1 MNHHE
6 SRRYDMLRRVRDFG
20 AAHAADFP
28 ANSLGSTLF
37 TAIGATVAEIAQ
49 VASTRTSSAGASRQG
64 TESKD
69 LARDSLLEEME
80 ALTLTARAM
89 ALDNPG
95 LENQFR
101 IPRNASDQDVLN
113 TARAFLADATPRAA
127 EFTRHEMPVNFL
139 DHLREAIADME
150 QLITER
156 NHHREGQV
164 SGTAALALI
173 IARGMKQV
181 KQVNAVV
188 HNKYRNDPVTLAA
201 WTSASHVEQ
210 RRRKSAS
217 PDAPPPSPSEPGTP
231 KT

>member
-28 ANSLGSTLF
+28 ATSLGSTLF
-37 TAIGATVAEIAQ
+37 TAIGATVAEAEQ
-49 VASTRTSSAGASRQG
+49 VASTRTSKVGASRQG

-101 IPRNASDQDVLN
+101 IPRNASDQDVLT
-113 TARAFLADATPRAA
+113 TARAFLADATPLAA
-127 EFTRHEMPVNFL
+127 EFTRHEMPADFL
-139 DHLREAIADME
+139 DNLRDAIADLE

-164 SGTAALALI
+164 SGTAALGLVI
-173 IARGMKQV
+173 DRGMKQV

-188 HNKYRNDPVTLAA
+188 HNKYRNDPATLAA

-210 RRRKSAS
+210 RRRKAAS
-217 PDAPPPSPSEPGTP
+217 PDPPPPPSEPGTP

>member
-28 ANSLGSTLF
+28 ANSLGNTLF
-37 TAIGATVAEIAQ
+37 TAIGATVAEIER
-49 VASTRTSSAGASRQG
+49 VASTRTSSVGASRQG
-64 TESKD
+64 TESKEM
-69 LARDSLLEEME
+69 ARDSLLEQLE
-80 ALTLTARAM
+80 AITLTARAM

-95 LENQFR
+95 LENKFR
-101 IPRNASDQDVLN
+101 LPRNASDQDVL
-113 TARAFLADATPRAA
+113 TAARASLADATPLSA
-127 EFTRHEMPVNFL
+127 EFIRHEMSADFL
-139 DHLREAIADME
+139 DDLREAIADLE
-150 QLITER
+150 QVITER

-164 SGTAALALI
+164 SSTAALGLV

-188 HNKYRNDPVTLAA
+188 HNKYRNDPATLAA

-210 RRRKSAS
+210 RRRKTVS
-217 PDAPPPSPSEPGTP
+217 PDTPPPPSEPGTP
-231 KT
+231 KP